1 MGMTMPQQCASA
13 QTANQTTFGATQ
25 AQQASAMNPIMAQ
38 QGAMTHTV
46 PMQSAQ
52 PSGQQALPNTTHFP
66 MPTQTAHP
74 LTNLLAPQQ
83 QHTTPTFNMTTTPNN
98 PQSTTTAE
106 ALSLT
111 HLAQNMDPT
120 ARRQLIQLLASHE
133 PTMTSTGG
141 SAAATLQQ
149 PQPPPQPP
157 SQLSQTPQTQTHVPT
172 ATTDNMAVDAP
183 RSEHKAPPSTRTH
196 LDSYS
201 PRRKHHH
208 SRRSRTQRR
217 RSRVTHS
224 NSLTRRHRR
233 QHRRRSSASSR
244 RLSKHQ
250 PVRPHKSGRRPPSSR
265 RSRSTRHNRPG
276 ERSPPTVLVKLRSRS
291 QLRLATLTPP
301 AESKWQWRRSD
312 ISSQTKRKPQPRHS
326 TEPFLHS
333 FFAWPDSRHC
343 RPIAA
348 RPLDM
353 PPADNHLPHHQDAAP
368 PHHRNALPHH
378 HNAHIHSI
386 IVMKKKQNSLRD
398 PFTCTTSIT
407 TYQQAASYHH
417 HTNKHRRLSKDFGAP

>member
-1 MGMTMPQQCASA
+1 MDASNLWGQQHAAHPLVFQQQGQPTQQQQQALLEQHHRQATQQQSQRQAMAAVTMQFGQPSGWGMNMPQHCTSAQTANQAAGGATQVQQPWGMTMPQQCASA
-13 QTANQTTFGATQ
+13 QTANQITFGATQ
-25 AQQASAMNPIMAQ
+25 AQQASVMNPTMTQ
-38 QGAMTHTV
+38 QGAMMHTV

-133 PTMTSTGG
+133 PTMTSAGG

-157 SQLSQTPQTQTHVPT
+157 SPLSQPPQTQTHVPA
-172 ATTDNMAVDAP
+172 ATTDTMAVDAP

-217 RSRVTHS
+217 RSRMTHS
-224 NSLTRRHRR
+224 NSPTRRHRR
-233 QHRRRSSASSR
+233 QRRRRSSTSSR
-244 RLSKHQ
+244 RLSI
-250 PVRPHKSGRRPPSSR
+250 
-265 RSRSTRHNRPG
+265 STSLYVHTSPG
-276 ERSPPTVLVKLRSRS
+276 
-291 QLRLATLTPP
+291 
-301 AESKWQWRRSD
+301 
-312 ISSQTKRKPQPRHS
+312 
-326 TEPFLHS
+326 
-333 FFAWPDSRHC
+333 
-343 RPIAA
+343 
-348 RPLDM
+348 
-353 PPADNHLPHHQDAAP
+353 AD
-368 PHHRNALPHH
+368 HH
-378 HNAHIHSI
+378 HPDD
-386 IVMKKKQNSLRD
+386 LGLPD
-398 PFTCTTSIT
+398 TTGQGSAPH
-407 TYQQAASYHH
+407 QQC
-417 HTNKHRRLSKDFGAP
+417 LSS